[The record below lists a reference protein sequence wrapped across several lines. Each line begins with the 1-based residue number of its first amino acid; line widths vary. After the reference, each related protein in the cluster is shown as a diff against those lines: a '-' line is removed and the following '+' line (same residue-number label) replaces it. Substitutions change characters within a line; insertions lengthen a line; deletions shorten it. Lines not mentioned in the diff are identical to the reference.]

1 MNCNK
6 FYGGRIVRYKF
17 MCDALNHL
25 EASTLEKEHDV
36 VLLPPASG
44 NKEIESDE
52 EDIDDEALHR
62 SNLPQES
69 ESLALQASIAEP
81 PKARSEHAGK
91 SEYEIFLLFRTL
103 EIISY
108 ITEQTN
114 LYARDKNDHKFMVT
128 EEDICQFLGLILI
141 SSCHNVPSEN
151 DYWSTAEDMQAPIF
165 SKTMSRDNFRTIKR
179 YFHVAENQKLDN
191 SKIAKISWLYS
202 KLKKNLQ
209 QFSVFHK
216 MLSVDEAMVPY
227 YGHHSAKMFIK
238 NKPVR
243 FAFKIWMLCGSDRY
257 PYNMDIYC

>member
-25 EASTLEKEHDV
+25 EAFTLEKEHDV

-44 NKEIESDE
+44 NKRIESD

-62 SNLPQES
+62 SNLPQEVPGEIEINQIDSGKDEDECSNGKKLGKTKTLWKKS

-81 PKARSEHAGK
+81 PKVRSEHAGK

-114 LYARDKNDHKFMVT
+114 LYA
-128 EEDICQFLGLILI
+128 
-141 SSCHNVPSEN
+141 
-151 DYWSTAEDMQAPIF
+151 
-165 SKTMSRDNFRTIKR
+165 
-179 YFHVAENQKLDN
+179 
-191 SKIAKISWLYS
+191 
-202 KLKKNLQ
+202 
-209 QFSVFHK
+209 
-216 MLSVDEAMVPY
+216 
-227 YGHHSAKMFIK
+227 KMFIK